1 MFKSVTRLSKVP
13 AFPHQSLPVSVSTFQ
28 FHHFTSQSYKMS
40 KEFLCILPD
49 KPGVHAKRMEVRP
62 SHLEGVK
69 PHVASGAIVAGGAML
84 NAHPAEGET
93 PSFKGSMMMVV
104 AESAE
109 KALELLK
116 KDIYTVSGVWDLE
129 NAQIIP
135 VCLLGLGLGLGLW
148 MLADVLFS
156 INLLCGRLCR
166 WDLGLSF
173 ASMSTRIHGFD
184 IN

>member
-13 AFPHQSLPVSVSTFQ
+13 AFPHRQFPSVSTSSQPQ
-28 FHHFTSQSYKMS
+28 FHHFTSQSLKMS

-135 VCLLGLGLGLGLW
+135 VCLLGSGLGLW

-166 WDLGLSF
+166 CFLGLSF
-173 ASMSTRIHGFD
+173 ASMST
-184 IN
+184 